1 MKNFRYELIIVPRE
15 EGKIQFDQSPKKQ
28 KKTKNVYKTP
38 LQTKSPSRPL
48 RTSQIYMQDSNQTF
62 INTMTLRFDMLRGIA
77 NKRQTTAKATIGNQ
91 MIKTAKHSAILAQ
104 SGVSYDL
111 PSNPI
116 DVVTRRAER
125 ISKESKAAPIAVAK
139 QIQPGQQITQLQQ
152 TSQSPGLSQSSTP
165 QVALSVAVS
174 HGVQSPASVASTLR
188 AQRINSATLVP
199 GTNVVT
205 IGGISTGQL
214 QSQRLIVGPAVS
226 RVTAKGICTGTVT
239 APGKVVS
246 QAQIQLYRQ
255 QYYAK
260 QQLRQ
265 LQTAGLLQ
273 QNAAGTSVVQGA
285 TVVKTPTTISPSGS
299 PQAQTISIQQA
310 QMTPAQ
316 RAHFFKQAVA
326 SGNVG
331 KQIARPVSESEV
343 AALIK
348 CQQLQHQQ
356 KQLQAGTSQQV
367 HAQLF
372 AQAGIQV
379 QHGSSQ
385 VATLVKAVSSAPD
398 TMTTGVTLG
407 TSAQVKTAI
416 AQGVKAT
423 TATPQQIRQLQ
434 IHPHLLAQRK
444 LPGHT
449 KVAQLA
455 QVTNKALLVQTPKSM
470 PATMTVQQ
478 LHQVMRVQGANA
490 AQIGTA
496 TGQGGTQHVVLAKSG
511 VPRAGTSVIPG
522 QGHGL
527 PQKIQVRGAFLRL
540 SVE

>member
-1 MKNFRYELIIVPRE
+1 M
-15 EGKIQFDQSPKKQ
+15 
-28 KKTKNVYKTP
+28 
-38 LQTKSPSRPL
+38 QTKSPSRPL

-62 INTMTLRFDMLRGIA
+62 INTMTLRFDMLRSIA

-125 ISKESKAAPIAVAK
+125 ISKESKATPIPVAK
-139 QIQPGQQITQLQQ
+139 QIIQPGQQIT
-152 TSQSPGLSQSSTP
+152 QSPGLSQSSTP

-174 HGVQSPASVASTLR
+174 HGVQTPASVASSLR

-214 QSQRLIVGPAVS
+214 QPQRLIVGPAVS

-273 QNAAGTSVVQGA
+273 QNAAGTSVGA
-285 TVVKTPTTISPSGS
+285 TVVKTTPTTISPSGSS

-379 QHGSSQ
+379 QHAGSSQ

-398 TMTTGVTLG
+398 TNTTTN
-407 TSAQVKTAI
+407 AQMKTAI
-416 AQGVKAT
+416 AQGVKA
-423 TATPQQIRQLQ
+423 ATPQQIRQLQ

-527 PQKIQVRGAFLRL
+527 PQKIQVSFTFLL
-540 SVE
+540 GHYIS